1 MINKTAQILFNT
13 VAGFSFL
20 ALLSATALAN
30 TVLKNK

>member
-13 VAGFSFL
+13 VAGFGFL
-20 ALLSATALAN
+20 AVLGAAALAN